1 MEYMGL
7 NDIRKSFLDFFY
19 SKDHLVESSYSLV
32 PQNDKSLL
40 LINAGMAPLK
50 NYFMGIE
57 TPPKNRMATCQKC
70 IRTGDIENVGQTARH
85 ATFFEMLGNFSFGDY
100 FKKESL
106 SWGWEYITEILK
118 LPVDKLWATVYFE
131 DDEAFDIWKNDIGIP
146 EERIVRLGKEDNF
159 WEIGTGPCGP
169 CSEIYYDRG
178 ERFGCGSPDCK
189 PGCECDRYIEFWN
202 HVFTQFDKDEEGVY
216 HKLANPNIDTGMGLE
231 RIACIIQ
238 GVDSIF
244 EIDTI
249 AHILNEVTKVANYK
263 YGTDKTK
270 DISIRIITDHI
281 RAVSFLV
288 SDGVMPNNEG
298 RGYVLRRLLRRA
310 ARHGKLLGIE
320 GNFLH
325 DLVDEVIKVSGD
337 AYPELKNKEDYVKKV
352 IKIEEERFQAT
363 IDTGLNILNGYIGEL
378 KNESLKMLSGEKAF
392 KLYDTYGFP
401 LDLTKEILEENSMTV
416 DEKNFKKEMENQRER
431 ARMAI
436 ANKDDLGWKED
447 PLISVASNLKSEF
460 VGYEMFDADGEII
473 AIGKENGLADVI
485 EEGEKGYLVLS
496 KTPFYGESG
505 GQVGDKGIIKGE
517 NFEFKVTDTKKG
529 VNGLHIHHGYMKS
542 GLAEKGDHIHGMID
556 VQLRCDTAKNH
567 TSTHLLHRAL
577 RNALGDHIEQAGSFV
592 DEHRLRFDFN
602 HYTAMTDDEI
612 KRVEKEVNDVIM
624 KALKVNVSIKTL
636 DEAKEMGATA
646 LFGEKYGNE
655 VRVVEV
661 DDYSLELC
669 GGTHISNSIE
679 AGIFKILSETGV
691 AAGVRRIE
699 AITGREVYKLLND
712 NISLIDD
719 LSQILK
725 TNKKDVTSKA
735 ELIVDENKSLYKE
748 IESLKN
754 KEIDK
759 MSKEILAGQTKVNE
773 FNVITKRIDG
783 LELDDVRNL
792 GDKLI
797 DKLENGILIFAITGE
812 GKLTFL
818 AMASKSAVEKGVHA
832 GKLIK
837 EIGKVAGGG
846 GGGKPHMAQA
856 GGKDLSKIDEAINHG
871 IEIIKNI

>member
-1 MEYMGL
+1 ME
-7 NDIRKSFLDFFY
+7 
-19 SKDHLVESSYSLV
+19 
-32 PQNDKSLL
+32 
-40 LINAGMAPLK
+40 
-50 NYFMGIE
+50 
-57 TPPKNRMATCQKC
+57 
-70 IRTGDIENVGQTARH
+70 
-85 ATFFEMLGNFSFGDY
+85 
-100 FKKESL
+100 
-106 SWGWEYITEILK
+106 
-118 LPVDKLWATVYFE
+118 
-131 DDEAFDIWKNDIGIP
+131 
-146 EERIVRLGKEDNF
+146 
-159 WEIGTGPCGP
+159 
-169 CSEIYYDRG
+169 
-178 ERFGCGSPDCK
+178 
-189 PGCECDRYIEFWN
+189 
-202 HVFTQFDKDEEGVY
+202 
-216 HKLANPNIDTGMGLE
+216 
-231 RIACIIQ
+231 
-238 GVDSIF
+238 
-244 EIDTI
+244 
-249 AHILNEVTKVANYK
+249 
-263 YGTDKTK
+263 
-270 DISIRIITDHI
+270 
-281 RAVSFLV
+281 
-288 SDGVMPNNEG
+288 
-298 RGYVLRRLLRRA
+298 RRSA
-310 ARHGKLLGIE
+310 
-320 GNFLH
+320 
-325 DLVDEVIKVSGD
+325 
-337 AYPELKNKEDYVKKV
+337 
-352 IKIEEERFQAT
+352 
-363 IDTGLNILNGYIGEL
+363 
-378 KNESLKMLSGEKAF
+378 
-392 KLYDTYGFP
+392 
-401 LDLTKEILEENSMTV
+401 
-416 DEKNFKKEMENQRER
+416 
-431 ARMAI
+431 
-436 ANKDDLGWKED
+436 
-447 PLISVASNLKSEF
+447 EF